1 MQKEGH
7 IRENVRMPVENEWEL
22 CSRFEDGK
30 GRAVAVVMIDAESL
44 KLRSDAWKN
53 GGYWKQIKNLQKFIN

>member
-22 CSRFEDGK
+22 CYRFEDGK
-30 GRAVAVVMIDAESL
+30 GRAVAVAVVMIDHRRL
-44 KLRSDAWKN
+44 KP
-53 GGYWKQIKNLQKFIN
+53 